1 MMESDIFISQ
11 IDFKRCKYNAEG
23 MKNLSYSS
31 QESVMYGRKKK
42 SLRKALTGFGV
53 MEYSIC
59 VA

>member
-42 SLRKALTGFGV
+42 V
-53 MEYSIC
+53 
-59 VA
+59 